1 MLVGGADGSEAKKK
15 CERKQEVPSVR
26 GEGVE
31 KPRGKKPGVSFCP
44 KCGSTNIFWASGL
57 PQLWSIWD
65 CRNCGYRGAFV
76 LRDGKLAEKLSQNYR
91 KKTVR
96 T

>member
-1 MLVGGADGSEAKKK
+1 MLVGGDDRLEPDKRSEKVQDIPADGRGRAKKLG
-15 CERKQEVPSVR
+15 S
-26 GEGVE
+26 
-31 KPRGKKPGVSFCP
+31 KKPGVSFCP

-57 PQLWSIWD
+57 PQLWSVWE

-76 LRDGKLAEKLSQNYR
+76 LRDGKLAEKLSR
-91 KKTVR
+91 DHKGKTVK